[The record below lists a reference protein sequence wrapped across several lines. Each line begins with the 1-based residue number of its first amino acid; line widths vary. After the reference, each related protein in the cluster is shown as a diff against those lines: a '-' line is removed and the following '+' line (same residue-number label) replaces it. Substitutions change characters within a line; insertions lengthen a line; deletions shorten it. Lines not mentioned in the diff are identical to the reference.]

1 LNLADCLNIHAWRE
15 SIFQQHTPLVCF
27 NNERKKKEQER
38 RLFAFFSLFFFLV
51 VGIDRRLRFSCRL
64 RCALKTTPIV
74 SSSFSTIIFFILDLT
89 SFVFVRFFTQLQLF
103 LEKLQTSTVDEVAE
117 PMKPEAI
124 KFLLVLDHFR
134 IFLH

>member
-1 LNLADCLNIHAWRE
+1 LLSALIVVCVSLAGSGAR
-15 SIFQQHTPLVCF
+15 S
-27 NNERKKKEQER
+27 KR
-38 RLFAFFSLFFFLV
+38 RQSFHHL
-51 VGIDRRLRFSCRL
+51 
-64 RCALKTTPIV
+64 
-74 SSSFSTIIFFILDLT
+74 FSTIIFFILDLT